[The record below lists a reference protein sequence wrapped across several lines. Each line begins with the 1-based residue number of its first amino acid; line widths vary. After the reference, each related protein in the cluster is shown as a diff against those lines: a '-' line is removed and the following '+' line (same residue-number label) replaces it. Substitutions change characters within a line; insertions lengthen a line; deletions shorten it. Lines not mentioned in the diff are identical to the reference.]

1 VAHPDAA
8 VREPAVLLAA
18 ALPDAARAVADDLA
32 ELTAGDPPPVS
43 PEESLPHDDSFMKG
57 ERKTYWTAAL
67 ALLRIGDPR
76 WRPAVARGL
85 RRGPVPV
92 LHSVV
97 AARPRFDEELFDAA
111 RDGLRLM
118 LDRSEPTAGTGYEV
132 PGVLDRVRL
141 LVSWGDE
148 CRPALGDLLRAAEHT
163 GNRVVHALAALV
175 GTSAGAAGELAP
187 SLAARAA
194 DAVAAMAVRLRFAI
208 ALAVAVGEHGPA
220 EELAAAA
227 DPRDALRVAGFAAEH
242 GVAREPLAAR
252 IRGLARADGRSERP
266 GPSATGA
273 AAALHRLT
281 RETAAP
287 LAVVRRE
294 LDDNPLSQEAIS
306 LAGRLGPAAAEAAP
320 ALRSVP
326 VHDFNRLPLGL
337 ALLRVTG
344 DPEPLLAAVRTEL
357 DRDRCG
363 PGMPE
368 AVRSLGD
375 AARPLLPRMRGLRD
389 GDGPCGPL
397 LSEWGAIR
405 AEVENRDRLT
415 ALIAEVEAAG

>member
-1 VAHPDAA
+1 
-8 VREPAVLLAA
+8 
-18 ALPDAARAVADDLA
+18 
-32 ELTAGDPPPVS
+32 
-43 PEESLPHDDSFMKG
+43 
-57 ERKTYWTAAL
+57 
-67 ALLRIGDPR
+67 
-76 WRPAVARGL
+76 
-85 RRGPVPV
+85 
-92 LHSVV
+92 
-97 AARPRFDEELFDAA
+97 
-111 RDGLRLM
+111 
-118 LDRSEPTAGTGYEV
+118 
-132 PGVLDRVRL
+132 
-141 LVSWGDE
+141 
-148 CRPALGDLLRAAEHT
+148 HT

-194 DAVAAMAVRLRFAI
+194 DAEAAMAVRLRFAI

-227 DPRDALRVAGFAAEH
+227 DPREALTVDGFAAEH

-320 ALRSVP
+320 ALRSAP
-326 VHDFNRLPLGL
+326 V
-337 ALLRVTG
+337 
-344 DPEPLLAAVRTEL
+344 
-357 DRDRCG
+357 
-363 PGMPE
+363 
-368 AVRSLGD
+368 
-375 AARPLLPRMRGLRD
+375 
-389 GDGPCGPL
+389 
-397 LSEWGAIR
+397 
-405 AEVENRDRLT
+405 
-415 ALIAEVEAAG
+415 